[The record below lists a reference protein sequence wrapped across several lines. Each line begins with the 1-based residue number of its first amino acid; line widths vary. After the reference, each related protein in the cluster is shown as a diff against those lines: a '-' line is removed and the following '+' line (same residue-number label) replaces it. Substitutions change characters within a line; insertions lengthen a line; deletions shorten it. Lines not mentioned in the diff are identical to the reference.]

1 MYKGVAMFTYIKKH
15 WNIGKQIYGTH
26 SWREFRRDVLHTTRV
41 LRHKKEMQLFES
53 YFDSYSAD
61 PTLLKRQPDLYELMS
76 RTFLYKEITGHN
88 TLIKLTNIRQL
99 LRQIIM
105 NKVNPAHFY

>member
-1 MYKGVAMFTYIKKH
+1 
-15 WNIGKQIYGTH
+15 
-26 SWREFRRDVLHTTRV
+26 
-41 LRHKKEMQLFES
+41 MQLFES

-88 TLIKLTNIRQL
+88 TLIKLTNIR
-99 LRQIIM
+99 
-105 NKVNPAHFY
+105 